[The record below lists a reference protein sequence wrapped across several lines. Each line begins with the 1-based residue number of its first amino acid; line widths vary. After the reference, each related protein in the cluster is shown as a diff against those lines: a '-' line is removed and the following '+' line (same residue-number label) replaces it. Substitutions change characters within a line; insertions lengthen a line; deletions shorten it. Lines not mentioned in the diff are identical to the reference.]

1 MPCRAILGAGPRIRN
16 LSGFLLSTGS
26 RNSRGPM
33 SDHSRAGAPFGA
45 PGITPRWTSSSKQ
58 GIGTACSD
66 ASRIWFT
73 LSHGI
78 LNEVYYPTVDRPQVR
93 DLQLLV
99 TDGETFCHEEKR
111 DLASDVEAIEDAAL
125 GFRIAARDP
134 AGRYRLVKEVIA
146 DPERSCVLLRVR
158 VEASVEW
165 HGRLRIYVLLAPHLG
180 GAGAGNS
187 ASRAQAAR
195 KEVLVAWKES
205 TFLALGPSTRFLES
219 SCGYVGYSDG
229 WQDLRDNFRLD
240 WRFPEAL
247 DGNVAMTARVEPDAA
262 GEFTLG
268 LAFGDSRH
276 AAIATL
282 VHALSE
288 PFASRR
294 ERFVARWRAAGAG
307 LADRA
312 AATGDGG
319 RLYRASYRLLLA
331 HEDKT
336 FKGAFIAS
344 ASIPWGDA
352 KGDEDLGGYHL
363 VWTRDMVQTAT
374 ALIACGNARA
384 ALRALVYLAVSQQ
397 EDGGFFQNFWVD
409 GAPYWHGC
417 QLDEVAFPVMLAW
430 RVWKAGALEEFDPY
444 PMVKAAAAF
453 MIREGPATAQERWEE
468 ASGYSPSTLAAVIA
482 ALVCAADF
490 ARDRGEPAVAA
501 FIQDHADF
509 LESHVEGW
517 TVTSDGRLVPGM
529 PRHYIRILPVD
540 PGDPA
545 APEDPDAAWLDV
557 ANRPPGAPRR
567 FPAKDVVD
575 AGFLELVRYGIRA
588 GGDALMEDSLRV
600 VDAVLRVDTPLGP
613 CWRRYNHDGYGNR
626 EDGGP
631 FLGFGRGRAWPLLTG
646 ERGHYE
652 IAAARD
658 AALHARAMEA
668 FAGRGGLLPEQVWD
682 RDDAALG
689 MRLGRPTGSAMP
701 LVWAHAE
708 YLRLV
713 RSIGDG
719 AVFDRIAPVAER
731 YLASRGRK
739 DLEVWKPV
747 RQVAAVARGATLRVQ
762 APAPFRLH
770 WTRDEWVSVEDSAAT
785 DSGLALWFVD
795 IAVPP
800 GQASPLRFTFYWPE
814 GAGAARWKRARGS
827 WEGRDYA
834 VAVR

>member
-1 MPCRAILGAGPRIRN
+1 
-16 LSGFLLSTGS
+16 
-26 RNSRGPM
+26 M
-33 SDHSRAGAPFGA
+33 SDQPSAGAPFGA
-45 PGITPRWTSSSKQ
+45 PGIAPRWTSSSKE

-66 ASRIWFT
+66 ASRVWFT

-111 DLASDVEAIEDAAL
+111 DLASEIEPLEDASL
-125 GFRIAARDP
+125 GFRIVGCDP
-134 AGRYRLVKEVIA
+134 TGRYRLVKQVIA
-146 DPERSCVLLRVR
+146 DPERACVLVRVR
-158 VEASVEW
+158 IEASDEW
-165 HGRLRIYVLLAPHLG
+165 RARLRTYVLLAPHLG
-180 GAGAGNS
+180 GAGSGNS
-187 ASRAQAAR
+187 VRRAQAAR
-195 KEVLVAWKES
+195 KDVIVAWKEG

-219 SCGYVGYSDG
+219 SCGYVGASDG
-229 WQDLRDNFRLD
+229 WRDLRDNFRLD
-240 WRFPEAL
+240 WRFPEAR
-247 DGNVAMTARVEPDAA
+247 DGNVAAIARVEPDAA

-268 LAFGDSRH
+268 LAFGDSLH
-276 AAIATL
+276 AATTAL

-294 ERFVARWRAAGAG
+294 DRFVAHWRSACARLPD
-307 LADRA
+307 LARA
-312 AATGDGG
+312 TSDEG
-319 RLYRASYRLLLA
+319 RLYRNSHRLLLA

-344 ASIPWGDA
+344 ASIPWGEA

-397 EDGGFFQNFWVD
+397 SDGGFFQNFWVD
-409 GAPYWHGC
+409 GTPYWRGC

-444 PMVKAAAAF
+444 PMVKAAAGF

-490 ARDRGEPAVAA
+490 ARARGEPALAA
-501 FIQDHADF
+501 FIEEHADF
-509 LESHVEGW
+509 LESHVEAW
-517 TVTSDGRLVPGM
+517 TVTHDGRLVPGIA
-529 PRHYIRILPVD
+529 RHYIRILPVARD
-540 PGDPA
+540 DMAPA
-545 APEDPDAAWLDV
+545 EDVEHAWLAL
-557 ANRPPGAPRR
+557 ANRPPGTRWR
-567 FPAKDVVD
+567 FEAKDIVD
-575 AGFLELVRYGIRA
+575 AGFLELVRYGIRR
-588 GGDALMEDSLRV
+588 GGDALVEDSLRV
-600 VDAVLRVDTPLGP
+600 VDAVLGVDTPLGP

-626 EDGGP
+626 DDGGP
-631 FLGFGRGRAWPLLTG
+631 YLGFGRGRAWPLLTG

-652 IAAARD
+652 IAAGRG
-658 AALHARAMEA
+658 AAQHVRAMEA
-668 FAGRGGLLPEQVWD
+668 FAGRGALLPEQVWD
-682 RDDAALG
+682 RDDPALG

-701 LVWAHAE
+701 LLWAHAE
-708 YLRLV
+708 YVRLV
-713 RSIGDG
+713 RSVADG

-731 YLASRGRK
+731 YLGSHGRK

-747 RQVAAVARGATLRVQ
+747 RQVRSVARGRTLRVQ

-770 WTRDEWVSVEDSAAT
+770 WSRDEWVTVEDTVAV
-785 DSGLALWFVD
+785 DSGLGLWFVD
-795 IAVPP
+795 IPVPAT
-800 GQASPLRFTFYWPE
+800 QAAALRFTFYWPE
-814 GAGAARWKRARGS
+814 GVQAPPWVRAPAS
-827 WEGRDYA
+827 WEGRDYS
-834 VAVR
+834 VDVR